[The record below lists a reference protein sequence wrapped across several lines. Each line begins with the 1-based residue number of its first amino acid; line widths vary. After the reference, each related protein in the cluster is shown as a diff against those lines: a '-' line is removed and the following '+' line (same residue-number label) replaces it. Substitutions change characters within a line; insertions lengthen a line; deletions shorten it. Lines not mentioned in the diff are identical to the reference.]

1 MTMLESFL
9 AMGGYGAFVWP
20 AFAATAA
27 VLLALWLESLLRLR
41 HCQRTLDRLEA
52 DLPARRARQPVAG
65 EDPAT

>member
-1 MTMLESFL
+1 MPDSFL

-41 HCQRTLDRLEA
+41 QRQRTLDRLEA
-52 DLPARRARQPVAG
+52 DLPPRRARQPAAG
-65 EDPAT
+65 QGPAT

>member
-1 MTMLESFL
+1 MPDSFL

-41 HCQRTLDRLEA
+41 QRQRTLDRLEA
-52 DLPARRARQPVAG
+52 DLPARRDRRPAVG
-65 EDPAT
+65 EGPAT

>member
-1 MTMLESFL
+1 MTMLESFF

-41 HCQRTLDRLEA
+41 QRQRTLDRLEA
-52 DLPARRARQPVAG
+52 DLPARRARRPVAG
-65 EDPAT
+65 QGPAT